1 MRRWVALAALCLAC
15 SPAVKTSCE
24 PPSSPILVLASAH
37 WKPVVEGGVEVRDVV
52 AGSFLACLGVRD
64 GDRLV
69 ALDGE
74 RIPDPSALAKLG
86 KRRALRLQ
94 VEDASGRAREIVNQ

>member
-1 MRRWVALAALCLAC
+1 MALAALCLAC

-37 WKPVVEGGVEVRDVV
+37 WKPVIEGGVAHGVEVRDVV